1 MDGGYK
7 ELRQIQGRQTAEID
21 LQYSFELAKSGLTTK
36 IGSGVYQVKFANLL
50 SQNKGRG
57 FEKRRGKKVFYAS
70 IQEQK
75 KAMSFVGKKIVGEL
89 KKAFGNV

>member
-1 MDGGYK
+1 M
-7 ELRQIQGRQTAEID
+7 
-21 LQYSFELAKSGLTTK
+21 
-36 IGSGVYQVKFANLL
+36 YQVKFANLL

-70 IQEQK
+70 DIEQRK
-75 KAMSFVGKKIVGEL
+75 SLFFIGKKIVGEL